1 VNGCLLLRPG
11 LIEYERALAL
21 QETLVECRRKD
32 DLPDVLLLL
41 QHPPTITL
49 GASGHEENILVSKD
63 ELASYGVAFRK
74 TNRGGDVT
82 YHGPGQLVGY
92 PIFNLQRRGCDLIRF
107 VRELEEVLIRTVCD
121 YGVEAWRE
129 AGFPGVWTR
138 LGKVAAL
145 GLRVRRPWITMH
157 GFALN
162 VAPNMEHFTLIRP
175 CGLQG
180 KEVTSL
186 KALLGSAP
194 TIEEVEMKIMK
205 NLCQIFHVEV
215 REVEPSQIG
224 ITYLPRDLC
233 RGDRPVAPTTQG
245 QPVA

>member
-1 VNGCLLLRPG
+1 MNICLLLRPG
-11 LIEYERALAL
+11 LIEYDKALAI
-21 QETLVECRRKD
+21 QETTVEYRRRG
-32 DLPDVLLLL
+32 DLPDVLFLL
-41 QHPPTITL
+41 QHPPIITL

-63 ELASYGVAFRK
+63 ELATYGVAFCK

-92 PIFNLQRRGCDLIRF
+92 PIFDLRRRGGDLIRF
-107 VRELEEVLIRTVCD
+107 VRELEEVLIRTVRD
-121 YGVEAWRE
+121 YGIHAWRE
-129 AGFPGVWTR
+129 AGFPGVWTH

-145 GLRVRRPWITMH
+145 GLRVRKPSITMH

-162 VAPNMEHFTLIRP
+162 IAPNMEHFALIRP
-175 CGLQG
+175 CGLQD

-194 TIEEVEMKIMK
+194 AIEEVETKIIEK
-205 NLCQIFHVEV
+205 ICQIFHVEV

-224 ITYLPRDLC
+224 IKA
-233 RGDRPVAPTTQG
+233 G
-245 QPVA
+245 